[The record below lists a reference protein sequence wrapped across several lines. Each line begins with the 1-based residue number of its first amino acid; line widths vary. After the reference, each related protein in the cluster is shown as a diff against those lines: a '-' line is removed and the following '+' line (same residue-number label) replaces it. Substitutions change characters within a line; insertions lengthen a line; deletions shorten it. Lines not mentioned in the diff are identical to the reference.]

1 MTVSGRLPI
10 LVVLGAVAVVLEPTR
25 RTVLL
30 WALVCLA
37 LVLLDVLLALS
48 PTRLVIEREPFP
60 SVRLGESAQS
70 GVLVTN
76 PTRRTLHGHLR
87 DAWVPSA
94 GARGERHTARI
105 KGGERRRF
113 TTTLHPTRRGDR
125 HADRVTVRSF
135 GPLRLAARQRSFDVA
150 GTIRALPPFESRKH
164 LPSRLASLRQLDG
177 RSAVRTRGQG
187 TCLLYTS
194 RCV

>member
-48 PTRLVIEREPFP
+48 PTRLVIEREPVP
-60 SVRLGESAQS
+60 SVRLGESAHS

-105 KGGERRRF
+105 KGASAAGSRRRC
-113 TTTLHPTRRGDR
+113 TRPAGATGTPTG
-125 HADRVTVRSF
+125 
-135 GPLRLAARQRSFDVA
+135 
-150 GTIRALPPFESRKH
+150 
-164 LPSRLASLRQLDG
+164 
-177 RSAVRTRGQG
+177 
-187 TCLLYTS
+187 
-194 RCV
+194 